1 MLNIC
6 KHKYEKF
13 NKVKVKGGKN
23 FQTGMERKYIK
34 IYKTLRASS
43 EVQQCK

>member
-6 KHKYEKF
+6 KHKYVKF

-23 FQTGMERKYIK
+23 IFQTGMERKYIK
-34 IYKTLRASS
+34 IYKTLRTN
-43 EVQQCK
+43 